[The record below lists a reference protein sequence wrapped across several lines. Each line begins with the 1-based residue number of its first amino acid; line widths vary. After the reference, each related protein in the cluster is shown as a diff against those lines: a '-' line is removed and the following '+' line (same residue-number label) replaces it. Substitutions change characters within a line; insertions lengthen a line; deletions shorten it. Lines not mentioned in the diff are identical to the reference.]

1 MRGQQSR
8 EIGQHSV
15 EHAFQAIDPRTSR
28 EAAWQA
34 VERGFISPD
43 PSFGAGLDEF
53 DFPAAVSRNAG
64 GFHSP
69 TAAGF
74 NL

>member
-1 MRGQQSR
+1 MRGQHLH
-8 EIGQHSV
+8 EVGDHSV
-15 EHAFQAIDPRTSR
+15 NDVFQATDPRASR

-53 DFPAAVSRNAG
+53 DFPA
-64 GFHSP
+64 
-69 TAAGF
+69 TANHECVGVR
-74 NL
+74 LT